1 MQRRLPDRNNLGYVS
16 TAYASEAGKKEV
28 ICKTSLLFAGN
39 LPQSLWAKLQ
49 ILHSGLIMLCVH
61 VQERTELKG
70 FKIVHTAPDENKDRD
85 CEQE

>member
-1 MQRRLPDRNNLGYVS
+1 
-16 TAYASEAGKKEV
+16 
-28 ICKTSLLFAGN
+28 
-39 LPQSLWAKLQ
+39 
-49 ILHSGLIMLCVH
+49 MLCVH